1 MKIKKLGG
9 GAIRLTAENKKDS
22 LSLLE
27 FLENAAGRGN
37 DPDRLSIKKRQE
49 LESENKKDNENA

>member
-9 GAIRLTAENKKDS
+9 GAIRVSAENKEDS

-37 DPDRLSIKKRQE
+37 DSNRLSVKKRAE
-49 LESENKKDNENA
+49 LEREKEDKNGN

>member
-9 GAIRLTAENKKDS
+9 GAIRLTAENEKDS

-27 FLENAAGRGN
+27 FLENAAGRGD
-37 DPDRLSIKKRQE
+37 DPERLSVKKRKE
-49 LESENKKDNENA
+49 LEMEKEVKDGN